1 VVQRFRYLRPGLAAV
16 LCFVAAKMLL
26 AGTVDI
32 PVGVSLLVIVAIL
45 LVALVASWAFP
56 RHATAQARP

>member
-1 VVQRFRYLRPGLAAV
+1 
-16 LCFVAAKMLL
+16 MLL

-32 PVGVSLLVIVAIL
+32 PVGASLLLIVAIV